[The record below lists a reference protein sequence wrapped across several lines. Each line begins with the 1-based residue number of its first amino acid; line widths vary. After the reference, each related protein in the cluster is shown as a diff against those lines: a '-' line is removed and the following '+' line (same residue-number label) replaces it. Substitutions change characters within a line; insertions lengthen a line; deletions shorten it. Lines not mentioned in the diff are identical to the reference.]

1 MVRNAASLLVC
12 SDAGPSFMVMTKK
25 TVIDSVGFRLFRRQA
40 RTVLM
45 ASALG
50 AGLLVGSQTRADS
63 GHSHATKHN
72 CPEAA
77 IETKATA
84 VTPVT
89 KANYAVAETEVILE
103 DYVRKIAKGTCGT
116 GVGEFMHLSKAMDP
130 ADRTILRPNF
140 DTLYSFAV
148 LDLDSPATVV
158 LPETDRYQ
166 ILEVVDEEHWIPVVS
181 AKPGRYELTKE
192 AIGSRYVF
200 AFVRTQVNMQDP
212 ADLQAAA
219 AVQKQIG
226 LEQASKGEFI
236 SNHRYNMQ
244 EILDLRSDYN
254 SRREPEGVTA
264 ENAFGKRG
272 EISDELRN
280 FGVAVGWGGL
290 PKQGA
295 VYPFPKIVDSIEP
308 HTLVMK
314 DVPNDPRAFWSV
326 TVYDAKGFST
336 GEKYNVNSAFAKAN
350 EKGEYVIHLGGDK
363 NQDNYLDI
371 YPGWNV
377 AIRVYSPTKSYFDG
391 SWKLPQFQPVQ

>member
-1 MVRNAASLLVC
+1 MAFRTLKRHGRSLV
-12 SDAGPSFMVMTKK
+12 V
-25 TVIDSVGFRLFRRQA
+25 
-40 RTVLM
+40 

-50 AGLLVGSQTRADS
+50 AGLLAGFHGKAD
-63 GHSHATKHN
+63 GVHSHTQGKT

-77 IETKATA
+77 IETTATV

-116 GVGEFMHLSKAMDP
+116 GVGEFLHLSQAMDP

-181 AKPGRYELTKE
+181 DKPGRYELTKE

-226 LEQASKGEFI
+226 LEQANKGEFI
-236 SNHRYNMQ
+236 SNHRYDMQ
-244 EILDLRSDYN
+244 EILDLRADYN
-254 SRREPEGVTA
+254 SRREPEGVTS

-336 GEKYNVNSAFAKAN
+336 GEKYNINSAFAKAN

-377 AIRVYSPTKSYFDG
+377 AIRVYSPTESYFDG
-391 SWKLPQFQPVQ
+391 SWTPPQFQPVQ